1 MIWVIVVSVVLLLLI
16 GLLLLPIA
24 VEVNTDAGVYQVR
37 LKGLAKIRLLPGPE
51 VWKVRICL
59 GRWKKEVEVFGTKE
73 HKEEQVKK
81 ARKRTWKT
89 RPATIWR
96 KFRHLMG
103 SFRVL
108 RFRLILDTDDYI
120 LNAFLFPFFTL
131 VSRKD
136 RSVVVNFTGRN
147 SLDFLAVN
155 RVWRVIWSLIH

>member
-1 MIWVIVVSVVLLLLI
+1 
-16 GLLLLPIA
+16 
-24 VEVNTDAGVYQVR
+24 
-37 LKGLAKIRLLPGPE
+37 
-51 VWKVRICL
+51 
-59 GRWKKEVEVFGTKE
+59 
-73 HKEEQVKK
+73 
-81 ARKRTWKT
+81 
-89 RPATIWR
+89 
-96 KFRHLMG
+96 MG

-155 RVWRVIWSLIH
+155 RVWRVIWALIH